1 MERLIEMKLM
11 DRRVEHIIIEVTPEM
26 MQRVQ
31 ELNQAAI
38 KDMKKIS
45 DIAKQSMEMQNAS
58 MLAAKDLGF

>member
-58 MLAAKDLGF
+58 MLAAKDLSF